1 MKRLNKLSVDTKC
14 EIGLISIKKIPG
26 NTIQLQCLAK
36 YYTLLSGN
44 KNGPGK
50 NQGRTKTN

>member
-14 EIGLISIKKIPG
+14 DIGLISIKKFPG
-26 NTIQLQCLAK
+26 NTIQLQRLAK

-44 KNGPGK
+44 KKWP
-50 NQGRTKTN
+50 R